1 MFSAAR
7 CLLVVDECTQCSITV
22 TFKGP
27 STFFSLGSHLH
38 FLSMELHARFLLT
51 VSGQSFLATKKCLMF
66 RTILRIQK
74 NGEEFAASVLLHRD
88 KLQMHDK
95 AFAVNLKNES
105 SASEKVHPAI
115 WAHRAV
121 SLLHLHSFADLETF
135 AATTRWI
142 KLSQNSKNNGETLVA
157 NLVRPMRKSCA
168 NVQMCKSCAN
178 VSPAK
183 YSCSCCQCCS
193 WAVLCL
199 SSIYR

>member
-51 VSGQSFLATKKCLMF
+51 VSGQSFLATKKCIMF

-95 AFAVNLKNES
+95 AFAVNRVHLKNES

-115 WAHRAV
+115 LSHPAV
-121 SLLHLHSFADLETF
+121 SLCIFTVLQISRLL
-135 AATTRWI
+135 
-142 KLSQNSKNNGETLVA
+142 Q
-157 NLVRPMRKSCA
+157 PP
-168 NVQMCKSCAN
+168 
-178 VSPAK
+178 PAG
-183 YSCSCCQCCS
+183 SNCHRTPRIMER
-193 WAVLCL
+193 L
-199 SSIYR
+199 

>member
-1 MFSAAR
+1 MVVMRMINNSNAQNVFCSR

-51 VSGQSFLATKKCLMF
+51 VSGQSFLATKKCIMF

-95 AFAVNLKNES
+95 AFAVNRVYLKNES
-105 SASEKVHPAI
+105 GASEKVHPAI
-115 WAHRAV
+115 WSHPAV

-157 NLVRPMRKSCA
+157 NLVRPMRKCA
-168 NVQMCKSCAN
+168 NVQILCKCVSC
-178 VSPAK
+178 
-183 YSCSCCQCCS
+183 
-193 WAVLCL
+193 
-199 SSIYR
+199 

>member
-1 MFSAAR
+1 MFSVAH

-27 STFFSLGSHLH
+27 PTFFSLVAHPH

-51 VSGQSFLATKKCLMF
+51 SVATKKWLMF

-95 AFAVNLKNES
+95 AFGVNRMHLKNES

-115 WAHRAV
+115 WAHLAV

-142 KLSQNSKNNGETLVA
+142 KLSQKSKKNGKTLVA
-157 NLVRPMRKSCA
+157 NLVRLMCKCA
-168 NVQMCKSCAN
+168 NVQILCKCVSC
-178 VSPAK
+178 
-183 YSCSCCQCCS
+183 
-193 WAVLCL
+193 
-199 SSIYR
+199 

>member
-1 MFSAAR
+1 MHKMFSAAR

-27 STFFSLGSHLH
+27 SPFFSLGSHLH

-51 VSGQSFLATKKCLMF
+51 VSGQSFLATKKCIMF

-95 AFAVNLKNES
+95 AFAVNRVYLKNES

-115 WAHRAV
+115 WSHPDV
-121 SLLHLHSFADLETF
+121 SLLHFHSFADLETF

-193 WAVLCL
+193 
-199 SSIYR
+199 

>member
-27 STFFSLGSHLH
+27 SPFFSLGSHLH

-95 AFAVNLKNES
+95 AFAVNRVYLKNES

-115 WAHRAV
+115 WSHPDV
-121 SLLHLHSFADLETF
+121 SLLHFHSFADLETF

-142 KLSQNSKNNGETLVA
+142 KLSQKSKKNGKTLVA
-157 NLVRPMRKSCA
+157 NLVRLMCKCA
-168 NVQMCKSCAN
+168 NVQILCKCVSC
-178 VSPAK
+178 
-183 YSCSCCQCCS
+183 
-193 WAVLCL
+193 
-199 SSIYR
+199 